1 MTLQARSP
9 PARSLPASRRLA
21 RGAVEFLPPFAVA
34 LLILPFVIERGKL
47 FPWHP
52 STIDLQVYVYAVK
65 DMLAGKDILATTTPG
80 WGLYFIYP
88 PIAAILMTPLV
99 FGPYWF
105 WQVVW
110 TGGLVWAQQSV
121 LKRCGAP
128 RGWKLGIMGMGWGL
142 VVGRVR
148 STLGY
153 GQVNTILMA
162 LVIADLLPDSP

>member
-34 LLILPFVIERGKL
+34 LLILPFVIERGQL
-47 FPWHP
+47 FPWRP

-80 WGLYFIYP
+80 WGLYFIFP
-88 PIAAILMTPLV
+88 PIAAILMTPLA

-110 TGGLVWAQQSV
+110 AGGFDGAQQSV
-121 LKRCGAP
+121 LKRSGEP
-128 RGWKLGIMGMGWGL
+128 GGWKLGITVIG
-142 VVGRVR
+142 VVPAVEPIRT
-148 STLGY
+148 TLGY
-153 GQVNTILMA
+153 
-162 LVIADLLPDSP
+162 